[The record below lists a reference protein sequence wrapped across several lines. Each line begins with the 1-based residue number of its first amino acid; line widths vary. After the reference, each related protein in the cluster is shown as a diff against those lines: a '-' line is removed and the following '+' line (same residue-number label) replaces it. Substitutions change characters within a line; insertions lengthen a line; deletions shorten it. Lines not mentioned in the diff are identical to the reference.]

1 MASRSRIILTGS
13 KLPKIQQPSEAAPS
27 IVNERMI
34 SDFTKVV
41 EQTGI
46 PAIRMSP
53 MGTKSRETRYPAPRP
68 TTN

>member
-27 IVNERMI
+27 IVNERTI

-46 PAIRMSP
+46 L
-53 MGTKSRETRYPAPRP
+53 KPRNP
-68 TTN
+68 DEPDGH